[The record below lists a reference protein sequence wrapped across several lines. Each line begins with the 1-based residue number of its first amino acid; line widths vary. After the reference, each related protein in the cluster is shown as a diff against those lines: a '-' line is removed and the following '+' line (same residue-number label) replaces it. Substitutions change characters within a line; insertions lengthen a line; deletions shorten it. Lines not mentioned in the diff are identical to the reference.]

1 MTEQEKDNLFFVCTM
16 IEYVSRQTKNH
27 RHVVVDCLEP
37 DGLDYELQH
46 ADVNH
51 CLPMEQVSDEWI
63 EEYHIPTG
71 NFDNVADCRYT
82 VPSVTSIGR
91 LYQRLILDVQHEQP
105 LVDVMRSVF
114 SSFIMDEI
122 NYFNSNVYYQN
133 PDYLR
138 CSYEAGHMLA

>member
-1 MTEQEKDNLFFVCTM
+1 M

-51 CLPMEQVSDEWI
+51 CLLMEQVSDEWI

-138 CSYEAGHMLA
+138 CSYEAGYMLA

>member
-27 RHVVVDCLEP
+27 RHVVVDCLGAG
-37 DGLDYELQH
+37 GLNNELQH

-51 CLPMEQVSDEWI
+51 CLPMEQVADEWI
-63 EEYHIPTG
+63 EDYRIPTG
-71 NFDNVADCRYT
+71 DFDNVAECRYT
-82 VPSVTSIGR
+82 VPSVTAIGR
-91 LYQRLILDVQHEQP
+91 LYQRLILDVLHEQP
-105 LVDVMRSVF
+105 LIDTVQAVF

-138 CSYEAGHMLA
+138 CSYEAGYMLA

>member
-1 MTEQEKDNLFFVCTM
+1 M

-27 RHVVVDCLEP
+27 RHVVVDCLGAG
-37 DGLDYELQH
+37 GLNNELQH

-51 CLPMEQVSDEWI
+51 CLPMEQVADEWI
-63 EEYHIPTG
+63 EDYRIPTG
-71 NFDNVADCRYT
+71 DFDNVAECRYT
-82 VPSVTSIGR
+82 VPSVTAIGR
-91 LYQRLILDVQHEQP
+91 LYQRLILDVLHEQP
-105 LVDVMRSVF
+105 LIDTVQAVF

-138 CSYEAGHMLA
+138 CSYEAGYMLA